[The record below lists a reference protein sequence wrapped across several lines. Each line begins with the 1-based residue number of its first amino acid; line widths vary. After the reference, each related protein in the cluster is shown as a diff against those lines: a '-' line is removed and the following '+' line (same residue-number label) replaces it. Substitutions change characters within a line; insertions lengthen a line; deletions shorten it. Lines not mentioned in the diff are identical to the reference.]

1 MPIIFTGVT
10 AAISSVLG
18 AYPADILS
26 STFGSGYDLFTAI
39 DPDAFG
45 GGFFGGGGSSSS
57 GSVSSTAASVGDGS
71 FSIDIALANLAG
83 SFNSLVVLVRAL
95 SYIIGLTLIVRGVM
109 MYRIF
114 ATQTL
119 SSAQKGEIAGP
130 LVFLLVG
137 SFLLYFPSTLAT
149 SLTSVFGDNNVAGST
164 ELIAYKDLSGIQKW
178 TAISDVVVKYMYLI
192 GLIAFVRGWVILSK
206 MGHSGA
212 QPGSLGKGI
221 IHVIGGVLLINI
233 VETFNIL
240 ATTLGYTGGK

>member
-1 MPIIFTGVT
+1 M
-10 AAISSVLG
+10 
-18 AYPADILS
+18 
-26 STFGSGYDLFTAI
+26 I
-39 DPDAFG
+39 D
-45 GGFFGGGGSSSS
+45 S
-57 GSVSSTAASVGDGS
+57 S
-71 FSIDIALANLAG
+71 FSIDVALANLAG

-114 ATQTL
+114 ATQTM

-130 LVFLLVG
+130 LVFLMVG
-137 SFLLYFPSTLAT
+137 AFLLYFPSTLAT

-164 ELIAYKDLSGIQKW
+164 ELIAYKDLSGLQKW

-221 IHVIGGVLLINI
+221 IHVIGGVLLIN
-233 VETFNIL
+233 VVKTFNVL
-240 ATTLGYTGGK
+240 ATTLGYTGGSSSGGTP